1 VHFASGRR
9 PLHHASLYRILD
21 EEEFESDE
29 MEGYFL
35 LSSLFANKEAVKLRA
50 THLALETKEMEV
62 FRNL

>member
-1 VHFASGRR
+1 
-9 PLHHASLYRILD
+9 
-21 EEEFESDE
+21 